1 MPQNSSVCKLLWN
14 EFWSCNSAVV
24 PSPQKTL
31 WNHSLPKKGHKQ
43 EAVKREHTDWHLNR
57 HTLKCKIVYNRL
69 RELTQRWDSRNLLQR
84 CMHLRVHTHKHPTH
98 PKATHLIDSRC
109 FERNRGDH
117 QVTSSWWRWGGEGH
131 CEESR
136 DHSQSLSHG
145 RWGKA
150 EHNDEMIVHSY
161 LAIKHVWKELPRIRD
176 YADVGIYVG

>member
-84 CMHLRVHTHKHPTH
+84 CMHLSEYTHTSIPPTQK
-98 PKATHLIDSRC
+98 PLTLSIVAVLNG
-109 FERNRGDH
+109 NRGD
-117 QVTSSWWRWGGEGH
+117 QVTSSRWRWGGEGH

-176 YADVGIYVG
+176 YRK

>member
-1 MPQNSSVCKLLWN
+1 MNRTYICMPQNSSVCKLLWN

-109 FERNRGDH
+109 FERKSRRSSDLLMMKMRRGR
-117 QVTSSWWRWGGEGH
+117 TLWRIERPF
-131 CEESR
+131 SV
-136 DHSQSLSHG
+136 SLS
-145 RWGKA
+145 RAMRK
-150 EHNDEMIVHSY
+150 S
-161 LAIKHVWKELPRIRD
+161 RT
-176 YADVGIYVG
+176 